1 MSCHVENEER
11 PHVWLKEGS
20 CCCVVVVAFFE
31 GRDLFWRG
39 AKQVCPTILGIILV
53 LLFSFSWFYFLAV
66 NFLWNFFHEKKNR
79 VRESIK
85 PCHKQCDKN
94 PEILNI
100 CICIFHL
107 CFSFVFFV
115 CVLHLC
121 LPFFHID
128 IFDCVSELYRFAF
141 APFICVLTHGL
152 HLHLCLCCQR
162 TLQKCRD
169 QCMNVVY
176 FDVCE
181 SLKPC
186 HKQPEILNIYLCA
199 FHLCFLFVLCICV
212 CLFFF
217 TFAFLILCL
226 HKIVLHLRLLF
237 VFWYTGCIYICAC
250 IVNARSKNTGTS
262 QRTNVDYFAQQRC

>member
-1 MSCHVENEER
+1 M
-11 PHVWLKEGS
+11 LFILM
-20 CCCVVVVAFFE
+20 CVNHSNLVTNNPKFFE
-31 GRDLFWRG
+31 YL
-39 AKQVCPTILGIILV
+39 
-53 LLFSFSWFYFLAV
+53 Y
-66 NFLWNFFHEKKNR
+66 
-79 VRESIK
+79 
-85 PCHKQCDKN
+85 
-94 PEILNI
+94 
-100 CICIFHL
+100 L

-128 IFDCVSELYRFAF
+128 IFDYVSELYRFAF

-186 HKQPEILNIYLCA
+186 HKQPEILNIYICA

-212 CLFFF
+212 CLFFFF

-237 VFWYTGCIYICAC
+237 VF
-250 IVNARSKNTGTS
+250 
-262 QRTNVDYFAQQRC
+262 